1 MIRYWYEQPRQKPK
15 LLNKM
20 SPCMIGNIINK
31 NCFCVI
37 PLFTYYPGKFTYNKN
52 QEVKLLMA
60 VYIFNFYNIT
70 ISTQKKTNYDSN
82 RKVHIKN
89 RVKKFSYFI
98 LGGGGFNLQV
108 FFSLFLLQNLVNLI
122 SLYRI
127 TTYKYNYF

>member
-1 MIRYWYEQPRQKPK
+1 
-15 LLNKM
+15 M

-60 VYIFNFYNIT
+60 VYIF
-70 ISTQKKTNYDSN
+70 ISTILQYLPQKKNTNNDSN
-82 RKVHIKN
+82 RKVHIRK
-89 RVKKFSYFI
+89 RVKKLSYFI
-98 LGGGGFNLQV
+98 LRGWGNLIYRY